1 MQEYIF
7 LRVRKDYASDVIKDL
22 EKMHAVELLGSSDIS
37 VPQWQKDEV
46 HTRLAAMNDGK
57 DPGLDWET
65 AMARING
72 LTK

>member
-22 EKMHAVELLGSSDIS
+22 EKMHAVELLGSSDTS

-46 HTRLAAMNDGK
+46 RARLVAMNEGK